1 VFEPTGITDDGANDV
16 TYEAGTATTDDG
28 AHVSG
33 ITTVDGTVTIDE
45 SGNETIVD
53 VMIETTTTDG
63 TDDGKDLA

>member
-1 VFEPTGITDDGANDV
+1 VLEPTGITDDGANSV
-16 TYEAGTATTDDG
+16 THEAGTATTDDG